1 VTVFERLIGFAGWA
15 GACDQ
20 AEFVELPGGN
30 AARLGKIF
38 DRATL
43 RRERVL
49 GKDGGF
55 AAGLDG
61 FVGVFGI
68 DFQAVVPR
76 RWWETLPTR
85 AMASFL
91 P

>member
-1 VTVFERLIGFAGWA
+1 VPKNSSDSSIPRFTWWDHRGT
-15 GACDQ
+15 
-20 AEFVELPGGN
+20 AEWLEYEFIKPRNSSGVEVYW
-30 AARLGKIF
+30 F
-38 DRATL
+38 DDTATL

-68 DFQAVVPR
+68 DFRP
-76 RWWETLPTR
+76 
-85 AMASFL
+85 
-91 P
+91 